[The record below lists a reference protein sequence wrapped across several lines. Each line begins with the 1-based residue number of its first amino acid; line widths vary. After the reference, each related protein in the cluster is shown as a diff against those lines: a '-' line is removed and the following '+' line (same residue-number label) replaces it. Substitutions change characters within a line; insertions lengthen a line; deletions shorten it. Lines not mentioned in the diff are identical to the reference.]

1 MKKVSTKLTSSTRHF
16 QFEPLHAL
24 LRKGLWGLALACF
37 TDAILKQK
45 GTHRSPRNGMLL
57 ATKMR
62 WWALLSSGILR
73 QVHEAYTEIHA
84 RLKELK
90 DKKVG
95 FPMKQDETS
104 WSSCHHEKVW
114 ENSKFWSILILSPV
128 YIPFNLKCVTPMA
141 NKAERDRIAKE
152 KKAGLALLDF
162 WGNARYCFGAFRCS
176 HDCVISR

>member
-24 LRKGLWGLALACF
+24 VVRKGLWGLGLARF

-45 GTHRSPRNGMLL
+45 GTHRNGMLR

-62 WWALLSSGILR
+62 SQMSTALYGILR
-73 QVHEAYTEIHA
+73 QVHESYTEIHA

-95 FPMKQDETS
+95 FPMKHDETS
-104 WSSCHHEKVW
+104 YEDEK
-114 ENSKFWSILILSPV
+114 F
-128 YIPFNLKCVTPMA
+128 
-141 NKAERDRIAKE
+141 
-152 KKAGLALLDF
+152 
-162 WGNARYCFGAFRCS
+162 
-176 HDCVISR
+176 